1 MKNLTIFFKH
11 MWPSQYDGQ
20 YDNIQMEERLD
31 REIEEE
37 KAAAAQGIPWV
48 QSPERSKTAEEG
60 NATVTTPGDA
70 EEEATGRLFNRKYK

>member
-1 MKNLTIFFKH
+1 
-11 MWPSQYDGQ
+11 
-20 YDNIQMEERLD
+20 MEERLD

-60 NATVTTPGDA
+60 NATVTAGDA
-70 EEEATGRLFNRKYK
+70 EEATGRLFNRKYK